1 MVDFF
6 LLAVSAFLLFA
17 VVLPL
22 FGVIVGASAYYLLP
36 YLFGGIAMLT
46 LGLFS
51 GTGGLLSWWLW
62 LPALLWAALVLLIR
76 RKFRALGVKIEHH
89 HAAHTVLLAGVP
101 YHRKKKQLLLMGSE

>member
-6 LLAVSAFLLFA
+6 LLAVSAFFLFA

-36 YLFGGIAMLT
+36 YLFGGIALLT

-51 GTGGLLSWWLW
+51 ETGILMSWWLW
-62 LPALLWAALVLLIR
+62 LPALLWAVLVHLIR
-76 RKFRALGVKIEHH
+76 RKFRALGLNIEHH
-89 HAAHTVLLAGVP
+89 HAAHAVLLAGIP
-101 YHRKKKQLLLMGSE
+101 YRRKKKQLLLMGSE